1 MQKGTV
7 WRHPNLG
14 IAYVA
19 QHAFHHVEEHMEM
32 SPSQYICWRYETG
45 EDKEELNKVR
55 AGRMPVAKARAS
67 AYISFSRSFVPHGR
81 EASIL
86 KKRLVVSCCVMQTCV
101 LVAKLRSLTVRLVGA
116 GDAAHQ

>member
-1 MQKGTV
+1 M

-45 EDKEELNKVR
+45 EDKEELNKVGSS
-55 AGRMPVAKARAS
+55 ARMECSEAI
-67 AYISFSRSFVPHGR
+67 AY
-81 EASIL
+81 
-86 KKRLVVSCCVMQTCV
+86 
-101 LVAKLRSLTVRLVGA
+101 
-116 GDAAHQ
+116 